1 MIRRLGSVLIALGV
15 VLLAWV
21 ATTLLWKEPLTALYT
36 KREQAKL
43 QRQFDSFVEE
53 AEASPQ
59 PRPAVFKPH
68 VPTMRRPPE
77 GKPMGVIVIPEI
89 DVKAVVVEGT
99 ETDELRKGP
108 GHYPETAMPG
118 RGKIVAIAGHRTT
131 YGAWFRHIDDL
142 GRRDRIILRTPNTRY
157 VYRVAAHKI
166 VDDSDWS
173 IIDPRPGGE
182 WLVLSACHPL
192 YSAKQRY
199 VVFAKL
205 SETRDT

>member
-1 MIRRLGSVLIALGV
+1 MKRLGTAIIVLGA
-15 VLLAWV
+15 VLLAWIAV
-21 ATTLLWKEPLTALYT
+21 MLLWKEPATALYT
-36 KREQAKL
+36 HREQAKL
-43 QRQFDSFVEE
+43 QRQLDDSV
-53 AEASPQ
+53 AEVSAKPRLVPASK
-59 PRPAVFKPH
+59 PR

-77 GKPMGVIVIPEI
+77 GKPMGVIEIPEI
-89 DVKAVVVEGT
+89 DVKAVVIEGT
-99 ETDELRKGP
+99 EADELRKGP

-118 RGKIVAIAGHRTT
+118 GGKIVAIAGHRTT
-131 YGAWFRHIDDL
+131 FGAWFRHIDDL
-142 GRRDRIILRTPNTRY
+142 EHRDRIILRTPNARY
-157 VYRVAAHKI
+157 VYRVAAYEI

-205 SETRDT
+205 SETSYT